1 MTGIWFAFQILI
13 FALCAGAIIA
23 VLIFVPLAIYLIPYS
38 LWLGYQNTG
47 GKHLDKK
54 KEGNWKAAKHA
65 TKLYASWITR
75 KKPSF

>member
-1 MTGIWFAFQILI
+1 MVGLLFAFKVLV

-23 VLIFVPLAIYLIPYS
+23 VLIFVPLAIYVTPYT
-38 LWLGYQNTG
+38 LWVGFQNNA

-54 KEGNWKAAKHA
+54 KEKNWKAAKNA